1 VNAEG
6 VLEPEVAEVVRGLRE
21 SRRYGGLSEPTL
33 IRVARWSLRT
43 RGGRQAALK
52 AAKRKLHQVYGAYLA
67 PSAIATAER
76 VAERIAAGGLSEEE
90 QRSLCLEVLR
100 QHASTAERLPFLEP
114 FYADLLKGLPPVGSV
129 VDLACGLNPFAI
141 PWMGLPPGATYL
153 AVDIDERLAAA
164 LDRLNSSLPLA
175 GRAGEGVSLT
185 GLAHDLAG
193 GPLQATGDLVLLL
206 KAIPCLEQQEP
217 GAGGRLLRSLDAR
230 CVVVSFPARSLGGR
244 EKGMRQTYDRLL
256 TKIVEGTGRSIERLD
271 YPNETVYRL
280 LRSG

>member
-1 VNAEG
+1 
-6 VLEPEVAEVVRGLRE
+6 VAEIVRGLRE

-43 RGGRQAALK
+43 RGGRQSALK

-76 VAERIAAGGLSEEE
+76 VAGRLTAGGLSEEE

-100 QHASTAERLPFLEP
+100 QHASTAERLPFLER
-114 FYADLLKGLPPVGSV
+114 FYADLLGGLPPVGSV

-141 PWMGLPPGATYL
+141 PWMGLPAGTAYL

-164 LDRLNSSLPLA
+164 LTRLNSSLPFA
-175 GRAGEGVSLT
+175 GRAGEGVSVT

-193 GPLQATGDLVLLL
+193 GPPRTAGDLVLLL
-206 KAIPCLEQQEP
+206 KAMPCLEQQEP
-217 GAGGRLLRSLDAR
+217 GAGGRLLRSLDAP

-244 EKGMRQTYDRLL
+244 EKGMRPTYDRML
-256 TKIVEGTGRSIERLD
+256 TKMVEGTGRSIETRE
-271 YPNETVYRL
+271 YPTETVYRL
-280 LRSG
+280 LRRG